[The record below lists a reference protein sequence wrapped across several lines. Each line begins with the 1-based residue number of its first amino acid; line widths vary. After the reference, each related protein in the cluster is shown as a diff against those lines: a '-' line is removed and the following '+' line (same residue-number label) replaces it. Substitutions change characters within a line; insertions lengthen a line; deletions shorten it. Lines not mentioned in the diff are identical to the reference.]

1 MHSASLPIINHME
14 GGFFVYLQRLEMLV
28 FFSGYPL
35 VYYLVHW
42 ITGSKPASGSFR
54 SRLISLLPWA
64 YALLGTLYLG
74 LLLKNAYPDYSVS
87 YVKHKIQEP
96 YLTLWGLFSL
106 IFWIP
111 AFNRKPLYSLLHS
124 LVFFFFLVKDIGNAF
139 FKLTTD
145 HHIVRN
151 DMNIYTVSIVLNG
164 VSLAF
169 ISMIVFLF
177 SHFRKIIRS

>member
-1 MHSASLPIINHME
+1 MTGDFLA
-14 GGFFVYLQRLEMLV
+14 YLQRLEMLV

-42 ITGSKPASGSFR
+42 IAGSKPANGSFR
-54 SRLISLLPWA
+54 NRLISLLPLA

-87 YVKHKIQEP
+87 SVKLKIHEP
-96 YLTLWGLFSL
+96 FLTVWGISSL

-111 AFNRKPLYSLLHS
+111 NFNRKPIYSLLHS
-124 LVFFFFLVKDIGNAF
+124 LVFFFFLVKDIGYAF

-145 HHIVRN
+145 NHIVRN
-151 DMNIYTVSIVLNG
+151 DMNIYTISIVLNG
-164 VSLAF
+164 FSLAF
-169 ISMIVFLF
+169 ISTIVFLF
-177 SHFRKIIRS
+177 SHFRKMTRS

>member
-1 MHSASLPIINHME
+1 MG
-14 GGFFVYLQRLEMLV
+14 GGFFAYLQRLEMLV

-42 ITGSKPASGSFR
+42 ITGSKPATGSFR
-54 SRLISLLPWA
+54 SRLIFLLPWS

-87 YVKHKIQEP
+87 NIKLKIQEP
-96 YLTLWGLFSL
+96 YLILWGLLSL

-111 AFNRKPLYSLLHS
+111 AFNRKPVFSLLHS
-124 LVFFFFLVKDIGNAF
+124 LVFFFFLVKDIGYAF

-145 HHIVRN
+145 NHVVRN
-151 DMNIYTVSIVLNG
+151 DMNIYTISIILN
-164 VSLAF
+164 SISFAF
-169 ISMIVFLF
+169 ICTIVFLF
-177 SHFRKIIRS
+177 SHFRKMLRS